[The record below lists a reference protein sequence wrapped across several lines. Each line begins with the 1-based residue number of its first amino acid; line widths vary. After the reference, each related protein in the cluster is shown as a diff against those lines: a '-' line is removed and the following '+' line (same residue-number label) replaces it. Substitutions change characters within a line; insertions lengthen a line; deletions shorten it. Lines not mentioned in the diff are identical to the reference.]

1 MPRKGG
7 QTRSSPSQGSRSSTG
22 TRTISSSGGKNG
34 SPSIPYYP
42 SPNYTTSYTNN
53 LSPARS
59 PW

>member
-7 QTRSSPSQGSRSSTG
+7 QTRSSPSHGNRG
-22 TRTISSSGGKNG
+22 ARTISSSAGKNG

-42 SPNYTTSYTNN
+42 SPNYTTSYTNY